1 MDFIVGVFA
10 GSALAAGVVG
20 MVVTAVTLTV
30 VTRR

>member
-10 GSALAAGVVG
+10 GFALAAGVVG